1 MNFQVYDLLHE
12 QYHLLES
19 DIFFILATKDLE
31 LQPFTLPVTVQQKEP
46 SGAEKKEKKKEKK
59 GTYFYFIFYFV
70 LLHVYPCKYRVLKL
84 SKG

>member
-12 QYHLLES
+12 QYHLPES

-46 SGAEKKEKKKEKK
+46 SGAEKKGKKKKREKRS
-59 GTYFYFIFYFV
+59 ILLLYFV
-70 LLHVYPCKYRVLKL
+70 ICLASCIPMQV
-84 SKG
+84 